1 MFLSN
6 YTFSALAV
14 AAALYCLL
22 EHWFGIFHEETE
34 PPILPSKIPWF
45 GHLLGIMQ
53 HRTQYMLRL
62 RYRNI
67 IISHGCTLTIH
78 RKRSTLP
85 IYSLPMPAG
94 KLYVVNTPHLIT
106 SVMKNSKTLLFGPF
120 ATKNHRRLFGVSAE
134 AERLA
139 QDNVDLARGPWGLW
153 HEAVNASHV
162 ALNPGEGLD
171 ELNRKML
178 QGMSRTF
185 ERLIR
190 DTSEDPKEIGLLE
203 WLKLELTNIVTAA
216 SYGPGNP
223 FVDPKVGEAFWNFE
237 ENMMMVFAGIFP
249 TVSCPKAYY
258 GREKTIKALTAYFA
272 AGKQHSAGHLVKG
285 IHEHTAKYGL
295 SHEDMARFELATVI
309 AMLVNTLPSAFWLLY
324 YIYKDEKLLK
334 DLRTEVATIVR
345 PKEFESGVV
354 ARTIPV
360 ADLKTKCPLLNSTW
374 LEILRHHADGSSF
387 REVTADTVLDQQYLL
402 KKGNVVQMPA
412 IVIHNDVSVWGPDAA
427 QFDAYRFLADND
439 TKSDKSDATGEE
451 RRRQAKRQS
460 VPGAFRAFGGGQTL
474 CPGRHFVT
482 TELLS
487 LTAMMIMRFDITYGS
502 GKIEWPKLGWND
514 KDMSAAITH
523 PASDIKVT
531 VSQRPS
537 ARGLWTFE
545 TSQVQ
550 GYLSSDSA
558 SL

>member
-1 MFLSN
+1 MSFST
-6 YTFSALAV
+6 YTFATCAIV
-14 AAALYCLL
+14 AAVYSLL
-22 EHWFGIFHEETE
+22 EHWFGVIHEETE
-34 PPILPSKIPWF
+34 PPLLPSRIPWF
-45 GHLLGIMQ
+45 GHLLGIMRY
-53 HRTQYMLRL
+53 RTQYMLRL
-62 RYRNI
+62 
-67 IISHGCTLTIH
+67 

-139 QDNVDLARGPWGLW
+139 QDNVDLSRGPWGLW

-178 QGMSRTF
+178 QGMSGTF

-190 DTSEDPKEIGLLE
+190 NTSEGPTEIRLLQ

-223 FVDPKVGEAFWNFE
+223 FADPKIGEAFWDFE
-237 ENMMMVFAGIFP
+237 EDMMMVFAGIIP
-249 TVSCPKAYY
+249 AATCPKAYH
-258 GREKTIKALTAYFA
+258 GRENTVKALSAYFE

-285 IHEHTAKYGL
+285 IHKYTAKYGL
-295 SHEDMARFELATVI
+295 NHEDMARFELATVI

-324 YIYKDEKLLK
+324 YIYKDEELLA
-334 DLRTEVATIVR
+334 DLRTEVATIVQ
-345 PKEFESGVV
+345 PKEFENGVV
-354 ARTIPV
+354 ARTISV

-387 REVTADTVLDQQYLL
+387 REVTADTVLDQRYLL

-412 IVIHNDVSVWGPDAA
+412 IVIHNDVSIWGPDAA
-427 QFDAYRFLADND
+427 SFNAYRFLADEH
-439 TKSDKSDATGEE
+439 TRSEKTDATTD
-451 RRRQAKRQS
+451 RRSQQRKRRTA
-460 VPGAFRAFGGGQTL
+460 PGAFRAFGGGQTL

-487 LTAMMIMRFDITYGS
+487 LTAMMILRFDITCES
-502 GKIEWPKLGWND
+502 GKTEWPTLGWND
-514 KDMSAAITH
+514 KDMSAAIT
-523 PASDIKVT
+523 
-531 VSQRPS
+531 
-537 ARGLWTFE
+537 
-545 TSQVQ
+545 
-550 GYLSSDSA
+550 
-558 SL
+558 